1 MAENAK
7 AEPKHQAAI
16 GADAD
21 KRADE
26 RRAAAFKAD
35 EKLRADEYKANEERI
50 AAARKHAEARRKEDA
65 RRAALSPAE
74 RAAEDDKRAAMT
86 PDERAKDDETKGLVA
101 EQQDQINLLVGTPQ
115 FPVQTETSHPA
126 EFILSEAD
134 GHGSRDV
141 GTIADP
147 GSVKIGQTLKIAT
160 QATLTA
166 PAVFAPNVTTD
177 TACDGIA
184 IYGVTTNGA
193 NANIAV
199 LTRNAEVNANL
210 LYYPV
215 TITGADKLAI
225 ARALAAHNIIV
236 RS

>member
-1 MAENAK
+1 LN
-7 AEPKHQAAI
+7 
-16 GADAD
+16 ADACQIFTD
-21 KRADE
+21 VDGAFTCDPRVVGDAQKLDEIAYDELLEMAGAGSKVMQSRAVEFAKKFGVEFEVRSSFKR
-26 RRAAAFKAD
+26 
-35 EKLRADEYKANEERI
+35 
-50 AAARKHAEARRKEDA
+50 DA
-65 RRAALSPAE
+65 
-74 RAAEDDKRAAMT
+74 
-86 PDERAKDDETKGLVA
+86 
-101 EQQDQINLLVGTPQ
+101 
-115 FPVQTETSHPA
+115 
-126 EFILSEAD
+126 
-134 GHGSRDV
+134 

-147 GSVKIGQTLKIAT
+147 GSVKIGQTLKITT

-210 LYYPV
+210 LYYPG

-225 ARALAAHNIIV
+225 ARALAAHNIMV